1 MQNKSIPQPLRRS
14 ILISS
19 ILVMTGCGFKIRGPV
34 TLPYKTIYISGGMT
48 QDLKLYLTR
57 LLKSGLNTVVVSK
70 PDEAEIFLNITE
82 TPAKQILTYN
92 QAGQITGYRLVEQV
106 KFSVNHKDGD
116 ELIPQSDIYLTRDMD
131 FSIGAPA
138 AGENLEILLFT
149 DMRQDVSAQIL
160 RRLGSLS
167 NKKQIT
173 P

>member
-19 ILVMTGCGFKIRGPV
+19 ILVMTGCGFKMRGPV

-106 KFSVNHKDGD
+106 RFSVNHKDGD

-167 NKKQIT
+167 NKKPIT

>member
-1 MQNKSIPQPLRRS
+1 
-14 ILISS
+14 
-19 ILVMTGCGFKIRGPV
+19 
-34 TLPYKTIYISGGMT
+34 MT

-106 KFSVNHKDGD
+106 RFSVNHKDGD

-167 NKKQIT
+167 NKKPIT

>member
-1 MQNKSIPQPLRRS
+1 ML
-14 ILISS
+14 L
-19 ILVMTGCGFKIRGPV
+19 MTGCGFKMRGPV

-57 LLKSGLNTVVVSK
+57 LLKTGLNTVVVTK
-70 PDEAEIFLNITE
+70 PDEAEIFLNLTE
-82 TPAKQILTYN
+82 MPAKQILTYN
-92 QAGQITGYRLVEQV
+92 QAGQITAYRLVEQV

-131 FSIGAPA
+131 FSISTPTA
-138 AGENLEILLFT
+138 AEQLEILLFQ
-149 DMRQDVSAQIL
+149 DMRQDVSSQIL

-167 NKKQIT
+167 NKKPIT

>member
-1 MQNKSIPQPLRRS
+1 M
-14 ILISS
+14 LISS
-19 ILVMTGCGFKIRGPV
+19 VLLMTGCGFKMRGPV

-57 LLKSGLNTVVVSK
+57 LLKTGLNTVIVTR
-70 PDEAEIFLNITE
+70 PDEAEIFLNLTE
-82 TPAKQILTYN
+82 IPAKQILTYN

-131 FSIGAPA
+131 FSISTPTA
-138 AGENLEILLFT
+138 AEQLEILLFQ
-149 DMRQDVSAQIL
+149 DMRQDVSSQIL
-160 RRLGSLS
+160 RRLGSLA
-167 NKKQIT
+167 NKKPIT

>member
-1 MQNKSIPQPLRRS
+1 MNPLRRS
-14 ILISS
+14 MLISS
-19 ILVMTGCGFKIRGPV
+19 VLLMTGCGFKMRGPV

-57 LLKSGLNTVVVSK
+57 LLKTGLNTVIVTR
-70 PDEAEIFLNITE
+70 PDEAEIFLNLTE
-82 TPAKQILTYN
+82 IPAKQILTYN

-131 FSIGAPA
+131 FSISAPSA
-138 AGENLEILLFT
+138 AEQLEILLFQ
-149 DMRQDVSAQIL
+149 DMRQDVSSQIL

-167 NKKQIT
+167 NKKPIT

>member
-1 MQNKSIPQPLRRS
+1 ML
-14 ILISS
+14 L
-19 ILVMTGCGFKIRGPV
+19 LTGCGFKMRGPV

-57 LLKSGLNTVVVSK
+57 LLKSGLNTVVVTK
-70 PDEAEIFLNITE
+70 PDEAEIFLNLTE
-82 TPAKQILTYN
+82 IPAKQILTYN

-131 FSIGAPA
+131 FSISSPA
-138 AGENLEILLFT
+138 AAEQLEILLFQ
-149 DMRQDVSAQIL
+149 DMRQDVSAQLL
-160 RRLGSLS
+160 RRLGSLA
-167 NKKQIT
+167 NKKPIT

>member
-1 MQNKSIPQPLRRS
+1 MNMNPLRRN
-14 ILISS
+14 LLLSS
-19 ILVMTGCGFKIRGPV
+19 MLLMTGCGFKMRGPV

-57 LLKSGLNTVVVSK
+57 LLKSGLNTVVVTK
-70 PDEAEIFLNITE
+70 PDEAEIFLNLTE
-82 TPAKQILTYN
+82 IPAKQILTYN

-131 FSIGAPA
+131 FSISSPA
-138 AGENLEILLFT
+138 AAEQLEILLFQ
-149 DMRQDVSAQIL
+149 DMRQDVSAQLL
-160 RRLGSLS
+160 RRLGSLA
-167 NKKQIT
+167 NKKPIT

>member
-1 MQNKSIPQPLRRS
+1 ML
-14 ILISS
+14 L
-19 ILVMTGCGFKIRGPV
+19 MTGCGFKMRGPV

-57 LLKSGLNTVVVSK
+57 LLKSGLNTVVVTK
-70 PDEAEIFLNITE
+70 PDEAEIFLNLTE
-82 TPAKQILTYN
+82 IPAKQILTYN

-131 FSIGAPA
+131 FSISSPA
-138 AGENLEILLFT
+138 AAEQLEILLFQ
-149 DMRQDVSAQIL
+149 DMRQDVSAQLL
-160 RRLGSLS
+160 RRLGSLA
-167 NKKQIT
+167 NKKPIT